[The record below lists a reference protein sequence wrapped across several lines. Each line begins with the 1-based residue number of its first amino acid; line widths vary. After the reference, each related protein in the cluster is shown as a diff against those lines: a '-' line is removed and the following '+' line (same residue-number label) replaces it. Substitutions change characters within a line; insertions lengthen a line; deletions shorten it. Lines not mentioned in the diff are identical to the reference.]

1 MSEYD
6 YVFVGGGI
14 NALVA
19 AAMLGKK
26 RRTTL
31 VLERNSA
38 IGGCLR
44 TEEVTAPGF
53 LHDVMATTLV
63 LFRTSPAYQALGKDL
78 EARGFAFADTNLPTA
93 VLRPDGSS
101 VILSMDRA
109 RNVKTFDALAEGDG
123 GAFAAEME
131 ALGADAPFL
140 FALLGGSLW
149 SSGIAKTLARELW
162 RRGPRNLAEW
172 FGEALAPARG
182 YLEATYRSEAVR
194 DLWAPWVLHTGL
206 GPESAYS
213 AAMVK
218 VIAFAVEAAG
228 CPIAVGGA
236 KTLLAAFERLI
247 VDQGGAVRPSADVVR
262 IIPDAGSRASGV
274 ELANGEKITAAKGVI
289 CSTGPEQLYNGLLKD
304 WPVPAPHEV
313 RRGLK
318 AFRHGKGDMQIHYA
332 LKSPPRWRGD
342 PDLAKVALIHLT
354 SGLDG
359 VSRAANEA
367 ERGLLPAEPTICV
380 GQPTA
385 LDPSRAPPGAAI
397 LWLQLPEAP
406 RFVKGDAAQ
415 EIEAPADGRW
425 TEAMRES
432 YADRIELRLAAHIEN
447 WAEIKLARRAY
458 SPADLETMNINLVGG
473 DPYGGACSLDQSFLW
488 RPFKSSVNHRT
499 LRSERLSHRR
509 FDPSGPRP
517 GRRFR
522 LPARVVALADVR
534 PHGMS
539 MEQRFSGQIMQRDVD
554 PAARQATLGE
564 IGINQFA
571 PYLMNRIME
580 RWNGNL
586 AEALKLQNM
595 STTMMRALA
604 VLSISSPVTIN
615 ELSAYAVTEQ
625 STMSRTL
632 DILEAQGLVR
642 RQRRAEDMRIRD
654 VSITEE
660 GRAAFERVWPMM
672 HARFQTLFDGVEEEE
687 YRAFT
692 ATLLKILRNVAKLP
706 E

>member
-1 MSEYD
+1 
-6 YVFVGGGI
+6 
-14 NALVA
+14 
-19 AAMLGKK
+19 
-26 RRTTL
+26 
-31 VLERNSA
+31 
-38 IGGCLR
+38 
-44 TEEVTAPGF
+44 
-53 LHDVMATTLV
+53 MATTLV

-123 GAFAAEME
+123 RAFAAEMD
-131 ALGADAPFL
+131 ALGRRRAVSLLAVGRLAVVVRNRQDAR
-140 FALLGGSLW
+140 
-149 SSGIAKTLARELW
+149 ARSFGAEA
-162 RRGPRNLAEW
+162 RAVLAEW

-182 YLEATYRSEAVR
+182 YLEATYRSDAVR

-218 VIAFAVEAAG
+218 VIAFAIEAAG

-236 KTLLAAFERLI
+236 KTLLRAFERLI
-247 VDQGGAVRPSADVVR
+247 VDQGGAVRANADVVR
-262 IIPDAGSRASGV
+262 IIPGPGSRASGV
-274 ELANGEKITAAKGVI
+274 ELASGETITAAKAVI

-304 WPVPAPHEV
+304 WPIPAPAEV

-397 LWLQLPEAP
+397 LWLQMPEAP
-406 RFVKGDAAQ
+406 RFVKGDAAG
-415 EIEAPADGRW
+415 EIAAPADGRW
-425 TEAMRES
+425 TEAMREA
-432 YADRIELRLAAHIEN
+432 YADRIERRLAAHIEN

-458 SPADLETMNINLVGG
+458 SPADLEAMNVNLVGG
-473 DPYGGACSLDQSFLW
+473 DPYGGACALDQFFLW

-499 LRSERLSHRR
+499 YIPNVYHIGASTHPGPGLGGV
-509 FDPSGPRP
+509 SG
-517 GRRFR
+517 F
-522 LPARVVALADVR
+522 LLA
-534 PHGMS
+534 
-539 MEQRFSGQIMQRDVD
+539 
-554 PAARQATLGE
+554 
-564 IGINQFA
+564 
-571 PYLMNRIME
+571 
-580 RWNGNL
+580 
-586 AEALKLQNM
+586 
-595 STTMMRALA
+595 
-604 VLSISSPVTIN
+604 SS
-615 ELSAYAVTEQ
+615 L
-625 STMSRTL
+625 
-632 DILEAQGLVR
+632 
-642 RQRRAEDMRIRD
+642 
-654 VSITEE
+654 
-660 GRAAFERVWPMM
+660 
-672 HARFQTLFDGVEEEE
+672 
-687 YRAFT
+687 
-692 ATLLKILRNVAKLP
+692 
-706 E
+706 

>member
-26 RRTTL
+26 GRTTL

-109 RNVKTFDALAEGDG
+109 RNVKTFDTLAEGDG
-123 GAFAAEME
+123 RAFAAEMD

-162 RRGPRNLAEW
+162 RRGPRNLAAW

-182 YLEATYRSEAVR
+182 YLETTYRSDAVR

-213 AAMVK
+213 AAMAK
-218 VIAFAVEAAG
+218 VIAFAIEAAG

-236 KTLLAAFERLI
+236 KTLVAAFERLI
-247 VDQGGAVRPSADVVR
+247 VDQGGAVRANADVVR
-262 IIPDAGSRASGV
+262 IIPGPGSRASGV
-274 ELANGEKITAAKGVI
+274 ELASGETITAAKGVI

-304 WPVPAPHEV
+304 WPIPAPPEV

-332 LKSPPRWRGD
+332 LEKCRHAGAGIRISPR
-342 PDLAKVALIHLT
+342 
-354 SGLDG
+354 
-359 VSRAANEA
+359 SR
-367 ERGLLPAEPTICV
+367 
-380 GQPTA
+380 
-385 LDPSRAPPGAAI
+385 
-397 LWLQLPEAP
+397 
-406 RFVKGDAAQ
+406 
-415 EIEAPADGRW
+415 
-425 TEAMRES
+425 S
-432 YADRIELRLAAHIEN
+432 Y
-447 WAEIKLARRAY
+447 
-458 SPADLETMNINLVGG
+458 T
-473 DPYGGACSLDQSFLW
+473 
-488 RPFKSSVNHRT
+488 
-499 LRSERLSHRR
+499 
-509 FDPSGPRP
+509 
-517 GRRFR
+517 
-522 LPARVVALADVR
+522 
-534 PHGMS
+534 
-539 MEQRFSGQIMQRDVD
+539 
-554 PAARQATLGE
+554 
-564 IGINQFA
+564 
-571 PYLMNRIME
+571 
-580 RWNGNL
+580 
-586 AEALKLQNM
+586 
-595 STTMMRALA
+595 
-604 VLSISSPVTIN
+604 
-615 ELSAYAVTEQ
+615 
-625 STMSRTL
+625 
-632 DILEAQGLVR
+632 
-642 RQRRAEDMRIRD
+642 
-654 VSITEE
+654 
-660 GRAAFERVWPMM
+660 
-672 HARFQTLFDGVEEEE
+672 
-687 YRAFT
+687 
-692 ATLLKILRNVAKLP
+692 
-706 E
+706 